1 MEITPWF
8 TRKFTLIADNGLFP
22 GITERLAGSPMRL
35 AQKLQGVSP
44 ILLSQKEGEKWS
56 VQEEAGHILDLEP
69 LWYSRFQDFQAAKEV
84 LSEADL
90 TNRKTFEA
98 QHNDKDIQ
106 QILTA
111 FAAARGQLMS
121 LLAELQT
128 SDLER
133 SSLHPRMRTPMR
145 PIDLAYFVAEHD
157 DHHLA
162 TITQRLQT
170 VS

>member
-8 TRKFTLIADNGLFP
+8 SRKFSLIADNGLFP
-22 GITERLAGSPMRL
+22 GIVERLLGTPLRL

-44 ILLSQKEGEKWS
+44 ILLTQKEGEKWS
-56 VQEEAGHILDLEP
+56 MQEEAGHILDLEP
-69 LWYSRFQDFQAAKEV
+69 LWYTRFQDFQSAKEV

-90 TNRKTFEA
+90 SNRKTFEA

-106 QILTA
+106 EILAA
-111 FAAARGQLMS
+111 FAAARGQLIE
-121 LLAELQT
+121 LLGALDS

-133 SSLHPRMRTPMR
+133 SALHPRMRTPMR

-162 TITQRLQT
+162 AITQRLQT
-170 VS
+170 LS

>member
-1 MEITPWF
+1 MQVTPWF
-8 TRKFTLIADNGLFP
+8 TRKFNLIADNGLFP
-22 GITERLAGSPMRL
+22 GILERLAGSPLRL
-35 AQKLQGVSP
+35 AQKLQGISP
-44 ILLSQKEGEKWS
+44 ILLSQKEEGKWS

-69 LWYSRFQDFQAAKEV
+69 LWYKRFKDFQTAEEV

-90 TNRKTFEA
+90 TNQKTFEA

-106 QILTA
+106 QILSA

-121 LLAELQT
+121 LLSELT
-128 SDLER
+128 ASDLER
-133 SSLHPRMRTPMR
+133 TALHPRMRTPMR

-170 VS
+170 LS

>member
-8 TRKFTLIADNGLFP
+8 RRTFSLMADNGLFP
-22 GITERLAGSPMRL
+22 GILERLAGSPLRL
-35 AQKLQGVSP
+35 AQKLQSVSP
-44 ILLSQKEGEKWS
+44 IHLTQQKEGKWS
-56 VQEEAGHILDLEP
+56 IQEEAGHIMDLEP

-106 QILTA
+106 QILSA

-121 LLAELQT
+121 LLSQLSA

-133 SSLHPRMRTPMR
+133 TALHPRMRTPMR

-162 TITQRLQT
+162 NITQRLQT
-170 VS
+170 IS